1 MREFVIGPNDAG
13 QRMDKYL
20 FKLLKN
26 AGSGLIFKQLR
37 NKNIVLNGS
46 KSKGN
51 EILKEHDVVKIFMA
65 DDTINKFMG
74 HVEKNTAAA
83 LVSDMGVRIVFEN
96 EHIILADKPI
106 GILSQKAKASDVSM
120 NEFII
125 SHYGQLGLKD
135 NSTFKPAFCNRL
147 DRNTSGLMIGGLSL
161 KGLQIMSEILR
172 DRSLQKYYLAIVVG
186 RLEGKSLVNGYL
198 YKDEK
203 TNQVTVRDK
212 EFKGSSAIHTEYEG
226 LAYNNGLSLIR
237 VHLITGKTHQIR
249 AHLAYLGYPLLG
261 DPKYGNI
268 AANTKYNV
276 NSQMLHSYEIIFPE
290 FNSETTDGF
299 SDISE
304 KSFRTDFPKRFK
316 KYFDLGEV

>member
-37 NKNIVLNGS
+37 NKNIVLNGC

-51 EILKEHDVVKIFMA
+51 EILKEQDIIKIFMA

-74 HVEKNTAAA
+74 DSFLQEVPECKLN
-83 LVSDMGVRIVFEN
+83 VKVIFEN
-96 EHIILADKPI
+96 EHILLADKPV

-125 SHYGQLGLKD
+125 SHNKSND

-147 DRNTSGLMIGGLSL
+147 DRNTSGLMIGGVSL
-161 KGLQIMSEILR
+161 KGLQKMSEMLR

-186 RLEGKSLVNGYL
+186 KLEGKSLLNGYL
-198 YKDEK
+198 YKDEN
-203 TNQVTVRDK
+203 TNQVIIKDK
-212 EFKGSSAIHTEYEG
+212 EFENSSAIHTEYEG
-226 LAYNNGLSLIR
+226 LAYSNGLSLIR

-249 AHLAYLGYPLLG
+249 AHLAHLGYPILG
-261 DPKYGNI
+261 DPKYGNVS
-268 AANTKYNV
+268 ANAKYHVTN
-276 NSQMLHSYEIIFPE
+276 QMLHSYEIIFPKMSDE
-290 FNSETTDGF
+290 WA
-299 SDISE
+299 DISQ
-304 KSFRTDFPKRFK
+304 KRFHTDFPKNFK
-316 KYFDLGEV
+316 KFFNYEEV

>member
-37 NKNIVLNGS
+37 NKNIVLNGC

-51 EILKEHDVVKIFMA
+51 EILNVNDTVKIFMA
-65 DDTINKFMG
+65 DDTIDKFMG
-74 HVEKNTAAA
+74 CSVKEDVPAD
-83 LVSDMGVRIVFEN
+83 DMGVRIIFEN
-96 EHIILADKPI
+96 EHIILADKPD
-106 GILSQKAKASDVSM
+106 GVLSQKAKKSDVSM

-125 SHYGQLGLKD
+125 SHYNQLGRND

-161 KGLQIMSEILR
+161 KGLQKMSEILR
-172 DRSLQKYYLAIVVG
+172 DRSLEKYYLAIVVG
-186 RLEGKSLVNGYL
+186 RLEGKSPVKGFL
-198 YKDEK
+198 YKNEK
-203 TNQVTVRDK
+203 TNQVTVKDR
-212 EFKGSSAIHTEYEG
+212 EFEGSAAIHTEYEG
-226 LAYNNGLSLIR
+226 IAYNNGLSLIR

-249 AHLAYLGYPLLG
+249 AHLAHLGYPLLG

-268 AANTKYNV
+268 DLNSKYRV
-276 NSQMLHSYEIIFPE
+276 KSQMLHSYEIIFPKMPDE
-290 FNSETTDGF
+290 F

-304 KSFRTDFPKRFK
+304 KHFRTDFPNKFK
-316 KYFDLGEV
+316 KYFDYEVV